1 MKIQQ
6 IATLILAV
14 IVTVGATRF
23 VDGFGRRDL
32 QDALNTLA
40 SDEILRRAA
49 DSLRWEVQLATLSDD
64 LGRDLARAAGEND
77 SLTARTVALIASVE
91 SLEGRVQQATEVSVS
106 LIAALR
112 TDSARAEIFASAD
125 PDALPDSITAPYD
138 DGLLSGRIS
147 FYPPVTEFGLEYT
160 AQIRGTLVTA
170 ELPDGRWSVF
180 AAAEDTAR
188 VRFNVPRVFI
198 SPAQPAPYCS
208 FMAKGKWGGIGGLV
222 GYLLGSFGS

>member
-1 MKIQQ
+1 MTKPSQ
-6 IATLILAV
+6 LVILALA
-14 IVTVGATRF
+14 IAATVGATRF

-32 QDALNTLA
+32 QHALDTLA
-40 SDEILRRAA
+40 SNEIIRRAA

-64 LGRDLARAAGEND
+64 LGRSVGSND
-77 SLTARTVALIASVE
+77 SLATRTVELIDEIE

-112 TDSARAEIFASAD
+112 TDSARAEVFVSA

-138 DGLLSGRIS
+138 DGLLSGRIA

-180 AAAEDTAR
+180 ATAEDTAR
-188 VRFNVPRVFI
+188 VRFSVPRVFI
-198 SPAQPAPYCS
+198 DPADPVPYCS
-208 FMAKGKWGGIGGLV
+208 FMAKGKWGGLGGLV
-222 GYLLGSFGS
+222 GYLVGSFGG